1 MNTVKIGNVEITALQ
16 DSPFLM
22 NPRVLVPEHA
32 DEMLVEWGHQ
42 LDARQL
48 LMNSITTYLLR
59 SEGKNILIDTG
70 VGGRRRPGMPP
81 GKLDETLAAADIS
94 PSEIDLVIHTHLHID
109 HVGWNTIDDA
119 DGKSRVFFDRAR
131 FMIQQIEWDYWMT
144 PEMLAEPRNLHLVE
158 CVKPLEGTGRIDFRT
173 GESAIDANLTFV
185 PTPGHTPG
193 HVAVGIHSA
202 GERAIINFRFTDIE
216 EDWILGL
223 QNSVLRSVKG
233 RLDPAADAT
242 LTLTR
247 LTLLSVIGGDATF
260 VEAIQNGEITI
271 DGDGSALLK
280 IFGHLDTFM
289 TGFAI
294 VEP

>member
-81 GKLDETLAAADIS
+81 GKLDETLAAAGIS

-202 GERAIINFRFTDIE
+202 GERAIIIGDASHHPVHLVHP
-216 EDWILGL
+216 DWQVPLDGDKELAARTRAKLFDDVERDGSTLIAGHWTYPGMGRI
-223 QNSVLRSVKG
+223 V
-233 RLDPAADAT
+233 RLDGKRSFQA
-242 LTLTR
+242 
-247 LTLLSVIGGDATF
+247 LSIG
-260 VEAIQNGEITI
+260 
-271 DGDGSALLK
+271 
-280 IFGHLDTFM
+280 
-289 TGFAI
+289 
-294 VEP
+294 